1 MENQHSNSD
10 VAHALI
16 LALKYNLLGH
26 ESVRK
31 WADHLIEIHDEPA
44 PWLLDLS
51 FCTANDAAYHLR
63 GVPGDVCK
71 QNAHNILFGMA
82 YDAHR
87 TGAID
92 AWGLRD
98 VGWAAYD
105 DEPDTIPDHWGL
117 NLVFAIETHIDGYA
131 TIVDVDSAVAET
143 MERLK
148 PYVETV
154 PHTLRRG

>member
-16 LALKYNLLGH
+16 LALKYNLLSH
-26 ESVRK
+26 KSVRK
-31 WADHLIEIHDEPA
+31 WADHLIEIHAEPD
-44 PWLLDLS
+44 PWLLELS
-51 FCTANDAAYHLR
+51 FCTANDAVYHLR
-63 GVPGDVCK
+63 SVPGDICEGNV
-71 QNAHNILFGMA
+71 HNILFGMA

-87 TGAID
+87 AGAID

-98 VGWAAYD
+98 IGWAAYV

-117 NLVFAIETHIDGYA
+117 NLDLAIETHIDGNA

-148 PYVETV
+148 PYIETV